1 MASFLCSVHSLSSD
15 KPCSDP
21 SRVGGRSMAN
31 FSPIGSCPMGKSSHL
46 KVGFYLP
53 NFSAWDIWKA
63 FKMNFLDALNWVVGE
78 ISPLH
83 SWGNF
88 LPVIILMKK
97 NASVLWLTSYFLPTS
112 INPVVPP
119 VFSPYPGRLPSSSE
133 SVKTCI
139 SSLAHSTYLRVHSSD
154 LLPGQTPAE
163 QANSITIATCHLPH
177 HHNSCQPVR
186 LCYSFAV

>member
-1 MASFLCSVHSLSSD
+1 
-15 KPCSDP
+15 
-21 SRVGGRSMAN
+21 
-31 FSPIGSCPMGKSSHL
+31 MGKSSHL

-63 FKMNFLDALNWVVGE
+63 FKMNFLDALNWVVGD

-119 VFSPYPGRLPSSSE
+119 AFFSLPWQAALFVRICEDLYKFSCTQHIPE
-133 SVKTCI
+133 STLK
-139 SSLAHSTYLRVHSSD
+139 
-154 LLPGQTPAE
+154 
-163 QANSITIATCHLPH
+163 
-177 HHNSCQPVR
+177 
-186 LCYSFAV
+186 